1 VSAWRQLP
9 DHARR
14 DDGAVVSL
22 AFSAEGAAVLVANV
36 PSAEGRGALVVHLG
50 AKELE
55 AAQAELDRR
64 YPAPVAWTP
73 ITFGE
78 CAP

>member
-1 VSAWRQLP
+1 MSSWRQLP

-14 DDGAVVSL
+14 DDGAVVSR
-22 AFSAEGAAVLVANV
+22 AFSAEGAEVFVADL
-36 PSAEGRGALVVHLG
+36 PSAEGRGALVVRLD
-50 AKELE
+50 ALDLE

-64 YPAPVAWTP
+64 YPAPAAWAP